1 MVEANWTDER
11 ADILTQIALLQA
23 DMSAVKTAT
32 AGILTMQADIAQLR
46 ATLTQVLGQL
56 QSQTAST
63 TGQMTTM
70 QLDCVRRGEQ
80 AAQVAVKVTAHEAR
94 LDALEKALNGIQP
107 WVRAAT
113 FIAGI
118 VGAAIIALIWS
129 MITGQAQIVLH

>member
-1 MVEANWTDER
+1 MTEANWTDER

-23 DMSAVKTAT
+23 DMSTVKNAT

-56 QSQTAST
+56 QSQTASN
-63 TGQMTTM
+63 TGQVGAM

-80 AAQVAVKVTAHEAR
+80 AAQVAIKVTAQETR
-94 LDALEKALNGIQP
+94 LDALEKAVNSIQP
-107 WVRAAT
+107 WVKAAT

-129 MITGQAQIVLH
+129 MITGQAQILLH